1 MKSTVTYEA
10 VAQAAA
16 QLVSRRESPTIRAV
30 RLMVGGGSFSTIAKH
45 LDAWKKTT
53 QGSDPAQ
60 MLMIASNR
68 PFRDRVNQATSGSG

>member
-45 LDAWKKTT
+45 LDAWKKPHR
-53 QGSDPAQ
+53 DPT
-60 MLMIASNR
+60 LPR
-68 PFRDRVNQATSGSG
+68 LLDG